1 MIGDWRNGWL
11 KHLESIKLRVTV
23 FPISY
28 VVFIVLYIIYI
39 YISARTKWLSTLP
52 EYDQQLLHETLTL
65 PRNKKKHMLKN
76 EYVTGAEIP
85 SFIPHP
91 QLFFGKMNLHS
102 CKGGPPTQV

>member
-11 KHLESIKLRVTV
+11 KHLESIKLRVRV

-28 VVFIVLYIIYI
+28 VVFIVQYIIYI
-39 YISARTKWLSTLP
+39 CT
-52 EYDQQLLHETLTL
+52 DQMTVNLAWIWPTAPPWGIDTPKKH
-65 PRNKKKHMLKN
+65 NKKKHILKN
-76 EYVTGAEIP
+76 QCVTGAEIP